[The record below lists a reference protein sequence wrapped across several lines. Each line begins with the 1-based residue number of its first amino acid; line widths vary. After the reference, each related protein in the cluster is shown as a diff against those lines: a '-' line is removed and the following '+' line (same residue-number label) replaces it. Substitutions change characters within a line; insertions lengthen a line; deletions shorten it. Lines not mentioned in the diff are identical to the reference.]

1 VHFIFYIEG
10 NLMNKDQLSGRVE
23 QALGKVKE
31 VTGKVVGNDRL
42 EAEGR
47 AEKAKGKVQTVFGD
61 TRENVKDKAK
71 KLINKI

>member
-1 VHFIFYIEG
+1 
-10 NLMNKDQLSGRVE
+10 MNKDQLSGRVD
-23 QALGKVKE
+23 QVLGMVKE

-42 EAEGR
+42 EAEGS

-61 TRENVKDKAK
+61 TRENVKDRAK